1 MQNKSSERYKFLIQF
16 YYRGDCLTEESE
28 KQELPFPTAPIVRLM
43 RKNLD
48 DNRIIRK
55 RVKDEMNKWLGS
67 MCEAVTKKMNEK
79 PYSTVDYVMFKE
91 AVQAYESL
99 EEVEKE
105 KQRILASLEKI
116 KQDCDSLIRDLNRK
130 VEL

>member
-1 MQNKSSERYKFLIQF
+1 MKEP
-16 YYRGDCLTEESE
+16 E
-28 KQELPFPTAPIVRLM
+28 KQDLPFPTAPIVRLM

-48 DNRIIRK
+48 SNRIIRS
-55 RVKDEMNKWLGS
+55 RVKEEMNKWLGS
-67 MCEAVTKKMNEK
+67 MCETVTKRMNEK
-79 PYSTVDYVMFKE
+79 PYSTVDYAMFKE
-91 AVQAYESL
+91 AIQAYESL

>member
-1 MQNKSSERYKFLIQF
+1 M
-16 YYRGDCLTEESE
+16 TEESE

-48 DNRIIRK
+48 NNRIIRK
-55 RVKDEMNKWLGS
+55 RVKEEMNKWLGS
-67 MCEAVTKKMNEK
+67 ICENITKKMNEK
-79 PYSTVDYVMFKE
+79 PYSSVDYAMFKE
-91 AVQAYESL
+91 AIQAYESL
-99 EEVEKE
+99 EEIEKE
-105 KQRILASLEKI
+105 KERIVASLEKI